1 MTGYVRIDTANNIAD
16 GNIINAADFDAE
28 YDAIEA
34 AFIKTTGHSHDGSDA
49 EGAPITK
56 VGPAQNLVVS
66 TTAVLP
72 KTTNVLDLGSSLLK
86 FKDLYFTGV
95 VTAANGGTGLA
106 APGTNGNVLTSNG
119 ATWVSS
125 APGTFTQVYPGAGI
139 AVSTGTAWGTSKA
152 TPTGVIVGDTDS
164 QTLTNKTLT
173 DPTLADSK
181 LIRAMLIDG
190 GYTYFNSNTTS
201 ALDYV
206 NGSHQRWAPTGTVT
220 LTVANW
226 PPTGNLGQIL
236 IEGVNLG
243 AATITWPTVNWIQ
256 PSGVTTTSISTY
268 LSALGRTL
276 QSSGTDFALLWTRDA
291 GTTLY
296 GKLL

>member
-1 MTGYVRIDTANNIAD
+1 MAATNFTPIQLYRTATASTVPLAGNLAD
-16 GNIINAADFDAE
+16 GELAINTNDGKLYYKDSGGVVQLLG
-28 YDAIEA
+28 
-34 AFIKTTGHSHDGSDA
+34 IKN
-49 EGAPITK
+49 
-56 VGPAQNLVVS
+56 PA
-66 TTAVLP
+66 
-72 KTTNVLDLGSSLLK
+72 DLG
-86 FKDLYFTGV
+86 
-95 VTAANGGTGLA
+95 TA
-106 APGTNGNVLTSNG
+106 
-119 ATWVSS
+119 
-125 APGTFTQVYPGAGI
+125 
-139 AVSTGTAWGTSKA
+139 
-152 TPTGVIVGDTDS
+152 

-190 GYTYFNSNTTS
+190 GYTYYNSNTTS